1 IYQDNGVPV
10 GGASVAVTLSDNKY
24 VYGAGANLIGPGS
37 AHILMVSGRE
47 LYFDAYSA
55 APRVLSFPAPPTTE
69 RHGYLN
75 VVADIDWQAR
85 LLALRWGLQP
95 VVSSTQSAPT
105 FVRFART
112 STDEGALAGSF
123 YGVMR
128 FGGAQVT
135 VGSAKE
141 RRLFFVASRL
151 ARGVL

>member
-1 IYQDNGVPV
+1 
-10 GGASVAVTLSDNKY
+10 
-24 VYGAGANLIGPGS
+24 
-37 AHILMVSGRE
+37 MVSGRE

-55 APRVLSFPAPPTTE
+55 APRVLSFPAPPATD

-85 LLALRWGLQP
+85 LLAVRWGLQP
-95 VVSSTQSAPT
+95 VVLSTQSAPT